1 MQGGASFAGFPV
13 LLTSWQQLDRVGGK
27 CLELFPGLWA
37 LLPVRTWLWILG
49 FVFQLISGAAVLWS
63 FSSNYISPVGFSIE
77 FPRLFCVSTFQINT
91 EAPRGHS
98 TVPCSPPCLFFP
110 ASFLQS
116 LSSVE
121 GLGGDSGILGLDL
134 LSCSQDKACRD
145 SKTQFWHQCTYCGH
159 FSEAWLSRWRLE
171 SPSIK

>member
-1 MQGGASFAGFPV
+1 MLGSQSCSP
-13 LLTSWQQLDRVGGK
+13 LQQQLDRVGGK

-49 FVFQLISGAAVLWS
+49 FVFVFQLISGAAVLRS

-134 LSCSQDKACRD
+134 LSCSQDTNHTETLKHTSGINAHTVGISQRPGFHIGD
-145 SKTQFWHQCTYCGH
+145 
-159 FSEAWLSRWRLE
+159 
-171 SPSIK
+171 